1 MLEWEAT
8 DNFGNLM
15 VAKSEAETLDD
26 LKEDLRS
33 LVEEAL
39 HRTPSGAA
47 FAVDVA
53 YGEIAAPDGNA
64 VTHILQIPLLAKLK
78 AEGQSAEDLERS
90 LVDQLSQIFA
100 GIAGCDA
107 KAQGPWEF

>member
-15 VAKSEAETLDD
+15 VAKSEAETLAD
-26 LKEDLRS
+26 LKDDLRS

-64 VTHILQIPLLAKLK
+64 VTHILQIPLLSKMK
-78 AEGQSAEDLERS
+78 ADGQTTVDIERE
-90 LVDQLSQIFA
+90 LIEELSQIFA
-100 GIAGCDA
+100 GIPGCDA

>member
-1 MLEWEAT
+1 MIEWEAT

-15 VAKSEAETLDD
+15 VAKSEAETLAD
-26 LKEDLRS
+26 LKEDLKS

-64 VTHILQIPLLAKLK
+64 VTHILQIPLLTKLK
-78 AEGQSAEDLERS
+78 SEEMEAEDIERS
-90 LVDQLSQIFA
+90 LIEELSQIFA
-100 GIAGCDA
+100 GIPGCDA
-107 KAQGPWEF
+107 RAQGPWEF